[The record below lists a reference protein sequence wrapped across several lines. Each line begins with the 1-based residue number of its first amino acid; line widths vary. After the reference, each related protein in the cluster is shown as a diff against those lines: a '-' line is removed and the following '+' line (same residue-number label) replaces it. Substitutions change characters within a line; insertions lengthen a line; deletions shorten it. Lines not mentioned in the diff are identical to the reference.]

1 MVGTKN
7 SFKEQKE
14 VKPAISENWKQL
26 FKLDPQLYQ
35 PEATR
40 YFDKDEFRIEIN
52 YKAEEN

>member
-1 MVGTKN
+1 MLATKSN
-7 SFKEQKE
+7 FKEPKE

-40 YFDKDEFRIEIN
+40 YFDKDEFRIEISF
-52 YKAEEN
+52 KPTEN